1 MNILILTNTMNS
13 SFIESL
19 RNNKS
24 LNLYTS
30 NSFEDIDKSIDLVF
44 AYNYQKIIPV
54 DFFDLP
60 KIGLFV
66 LHSSDLPKGRGWAPI
81 YNSIINKEDKF
92 VISLIK
98 ASEKVDCGNIFLKL
112 YCDKPR
118 LISNNN
124 LRSIDEAGL
133 KIIVNK
139 FIELCQDK
147 KVTRHT
153 YGLKQVEKKSTNF
166 KKRTPKDNI
175 IDKNK
180 TISNSIHEILATN
193 ENYPAYVE
201 IDGIKIYLSAQTERQ
216 YKLKE
221 LNHTFEIFI

>member
-133 KIIVNK
+133 EIIVNK
-139 FIELCQDK
+139 FIE
-147 KVTRHT
+147 
-153 YGLKQVEKKSTNF
+153 S
-166 KKRTPKDNI
+166 
-175 IDKNK
+175 
-180 TISNSIHEILATN
+180 
-193 ENYPAYVE
+193 
-201 IDGIKIYLSAQTERQ
+201 
-216 YKLKE
+216 
-221 LNHTFEIFI
+221 